1 MNCAATPE
9 PDLRAYQRGVHKYIV
24 CDEATPQMVLAQK
37 KLFQSPACVLQ
48 LGASQTH
55 CHAYDV
61 FVSGTG
67 FIVCSNTWME
77 QVELLSPADEEWVAS
92 NSIPVHVEA
101 PLYTHPGVE
110 PGSSQ

>member
-1 MNCAATPE
+1 M
-9 PDLRAYQRGVHKYIV
+9 RQHRRSVHKHIV
-24 CDEATPQMVLAQK
+24 CDEATPEMVLAQK
-37 KLFQSPACVLQ
+37 KLFQSPSCMLQ

-77 QVELLSPADEEWVAS
+77 QVELLLLADEGWMPS
-92 NSIPVHVEA
+92 NSIPVHVEE
-101 PLYTHPGVE
+101 PLYMHPGSAQ
-110 PGSSQ
+110 GSSQ